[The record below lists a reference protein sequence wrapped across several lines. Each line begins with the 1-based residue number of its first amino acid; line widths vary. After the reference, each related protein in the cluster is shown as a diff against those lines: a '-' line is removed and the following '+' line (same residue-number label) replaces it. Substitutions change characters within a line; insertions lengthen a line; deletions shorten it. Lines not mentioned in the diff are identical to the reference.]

1 MKHTKEELIG
11 VSAHLFYEFLMF
23 INMAEEMALGKYPR
37 GTTVSNAL
45 IEAFTIHVRIL
56 LDFLY
61 GEKKRPDD
69 AVAGDFFPAQSIWLK
84 IRPPMP
90 PNLNNVSK
98 RVGKEVV
105 HLTYS
110 RLKVTQNTKPWQ
122 FVNMTKDMLKVFDK
136 FLENVSRELVH
147 DSWNRYYSIKI
158 DITQNKSI
166 Q

>member
-1 MKHTKEELIG
+1 MKHTKEELTG
-11 VSAHLFYEFLMF
+11 VSDHLFYEFLMF

-37 GTTVSNAL
+37 GATVSNAL

-69 AVAGDFFPAQSIWLK
+69 AVAGDFFPTQDTWLE
-84 IRPPMP
+84 IRPPMVS
-90 PNLNNVSK
+90 NLNNVSK

-110 RLKVTQNTKPWQ
+110 RLKVTPNTKPWH
-122 FVNMTKDMLKVFDK
+122 FVDITKGMLKVFDK
-136 FLENVSRELVH
+136 FLENVPREFLH
-147 DSWNRYYSIKI
+147 NSWNQYYSIK
-158 DITQNKSI
+158 NRYCP
-166 Q
+166 